1 MGYNT
6 KNYTEQGGDKTVIGG
21 VLEVKDGGLIKI
33 KEGALITGLP
43 IASNQVNS
51 TATTISALKDNF
63 NDLLAKFKD
72 AGFME
77 FDVWNL
83 SVAKAPITT
92 EGQPITANQSEV
104 SDVTIADGIIRVT
117 VDTDELVEFESS
129 APTQGTHKWVGILIT
144 TGLADITKIKYNG
157 YQLTQDDVSE
167 AAGVG
172 GTAGDIIMWLKCDE
186 ITETPKLFTLWSS
199 GYEEIE
205 LMVEIVDPVVE

>member
-43 IASNQVNS
+43 IASNQANS

-104 SDVTIADGIIRVT
+104 NDVTIADGIIRVT

-167 AAGVG
+167 AAVVG

-205 LMVEIVDPVVE
+205 LMVEIVEPVAE

>member
-33 KEGALITGLP
+33 NEGALITGLP
-43 IASNQVNS
+43 IASNQANS

-167 AAGVG
+167 AAVVG

>member
-6 KNYTEQGGDKTVIGG
+6 KNYIEQGGDKTVIGG

-43 IASNQVNS
+43 IASNQANS

-104 SDVTIADGIIRVT
+104 NDVTIADGIIRVT

-167 AAGVG
+167 AAVVG

-186 ITETPKLFTLWSS
+186 ITETPKLFT
-199 GYEEIE
+199 E
-205 LMVEIVDPVVE
+205 PVAE

>member
-43 IASNQVNS
+43 IASNQANS

-92 EGQPITANQSEV
+92 EGQPITENQSAV

-167 AAGVG
+167 AAVVG

-205 LMVEIVDPVVE
+205 LMVEIVEPVAE

>member
-21 VLEVKDGGLIKI
+21 ILEVKDGGLIKI

-43 IASNQVNS
+43 IASNQANS

-92 EGQPITANQSEV
+92 EGQPITENQSAV

-167 AAGVG
+167 AAVVG